1 MTLRGP
7 LGSLF
12 FCSYIHNMNYKNVLR
27 GYYDT
32 DKKVKAIDMLSD
44 QPYYIEDRPDMK
56 QRVERAINFKQ
67 YLAIYQR
74 GTRNGFEY
82 IDQNDIIWGDQTTK
96 EVKPVTMIDK
106 PDDFIISDLKWKY
119 LTRCINKG
127 KNLMFVGPAG
137 TGKTQI
143 VFKAAE
149 RLDKQIFYFN
159 LGSTQDVRSALIG
172 NTYFKDGT
180 YFEESAFVTAIKT
193 PNSVILLDEISRA
206 NPEAWNILMPVLDVN
221 IRKLRLDEK
230 ENSPV
235 IDVASGVSF
244 ISTANI
250 GFEYTAARMLD
261 RALVD
266 RFSVIEMDILNKEQE
281 MKLLNIKY
289 PDLDP
294 KVNEA
299 LCDISFRI
307 RMECERENSKLSSP
321 IPTRMLLEA
330 AEMSIDGFDIDETAE
345 LIIYPQYSD
354 EGGTDSERIY
364 IRQLVQKYV
373 QKGDKED
380 LFTDNDFRALDNY
393 DI

>member
-1 MTLRGP
+1 
-7 LGSLF
+7 
-12 FCSYIHNMNYKNVLR
+12 MNYKNILR

-32 DKKVKAIDMLSD
+32 ENKVKAIDVMSD

-82 IDQNDIIWGDQTTK
+82 IDQNDMVWDQTPTQTK
-96 EVKPVTMIDK
+96 QVTMINK

-119 LTRCINKG
+119 LTRCIDKG

-149 RLDKQIFYFN
+149 ALGKPIFYFN

-172 NTYFKDGT
+172 STYFKDGT

-193 PNSVILLDEISRA
+193 PGSVVLLDEISRA

-235 IDVASGVSF
+235 INVADSVSF

-250 GFEYTAARMLD
+250 GFEYTSARMLD
-261 RALVD
+261 RALAD
-266 RFSVIEMDILNKEQE
+266 RFNIVEMDTLNKEEE
-281 MKLLNIKY
+281 MKLLAMKHPNLSSEI
-289 PDLDP
+289 
-294 KVNEA
+294 NES
-299 LCDISFRI
+299 LCDISFKI
-307 RMECERENSKLSSP
+307 RMECERENAKLSNVLS
-321 IPTRMLLEA
+321 TRTLLEA
-330 AEMSIDGFDIDETAE
+330 AEMSVDGFSIEEIAE
-345 LIIYPQYSD
+345 LILYPQYPD
-354 EGGTDSERIY
+354 DGGVDSERIY

-373 QKGDKED
+373 QQGNRES
-380 LFTDNDFRALDNY
+380 LFTEDDFAHLDKY
-393 DI
+393 DV

>member
-1 MTLRGP
+1 
-7 LGSLF
+7 
-12 FCSYIHNMNYKNVLR
+12 MNYKNILR

-32 DKKVKAIDMLSD
+32 ENKVKAIDVMSD

-82 IDQNDIIWGDQTTK
+82 IDQNDMIWDQTPTQTK
-96 EVKPVTMIDK
+96 QVTMINK

-119 LTRCINKG
+119 LTRCIDKG

-143 VFKAAE
+143 IFKAAE
-149 RLDKQIFYFN
+149 ALGKPIFYFN

-172 NTYFKDGT
+172 STYFKDGT
-180 YFEESAFVTAIKT
+180 YFEESAFVNAIKT
-193 PNSVILLDEISRA
+193 PGSVILLDEISRA

-235 IDVASGVSF
+235 IDVADSVSF

-250 GFEYTAARMLD
+250 GFEYTSARMLD
-261 RALVD
+261 RALAD
-266 RFSVIEMDILNKEQE
+266 RFNIVEMDILDKEEE
-281 MKLLNIKY
+281 MKLLAMKH
-289 PDLDP
+289 PDL
-294 KVNEA
+294 KSELNEA
-299 LCDISFRI
+299 LCDISFKI
-307 RMECERENSKLSSP
+307 RMECERENSKLSSTLS
-321 IPTRMLLEA
+321 TRTLLES
-330 AEMSIDGFDIDETAE
+330 AEMLVDGFTIDEVAE
-345 LIIYPQYSD
+345 LILYPQYPND
-354 EGGTDSERIY
+354 GGVDSERIY
-364 IRQLVQKYV
+364 IRQLVQKYI

-380 LFTDNDFRALDNY
+380 LFTDDDFRALDNY

>member
-1 MTLRGP
+1 
-7 LGSLF
+7 
-12 FCSYIHNMNYKNVLR
+12 MNYKNVLK

-32 DKKVKAIDMLSD
+32 ENKVKAIDLITNR
-44 QPYYIEDRPDMK
+44 PYFIEDRPDMK
-56 QRVERAINFKQ
+56 QRVERAINFGQ
-67 YLAIYQR
+67 YVGIYQR
-74 GTRNGFEY
+74 GTRNGFEFINEESY
-82 IDQNDIIWGDQTTK
+82 GILDALKKEQLK
-96 EVKPVTMIDK
+96 EVKPAKMINK
-106 PDDFIISDLKWKY
+106 PNDFIISDLKWKY

-143 VFKAAE
+143 VFKAAKA
-149 RLDKQIFYFN
+149 LDKQIFYFN

-180 YFEESAFVTAIKT
+180 YFEESAFVTALKT
-193 PNSVILLDEISRA
+193 PGSVILLDEISRA

-221 IRKLRLDEK
+221 IRKLRINEK

-235 IDVASGVSF
+235 VDVADGVSF

-266 RFSVIEMDILNKEQE
+266 RFSIVEMDTLNKDQE
-281 MKLLNIKY
+281 MKLLSMKY

-294 KVNEA
+294 VTNEA

-307 RMECERENSKLSSP
+307 RMECERENSKLSNVLS
-321 IPTRMLLEA
+321 TRTLIEA
-330 AEMSIDGFDIDETAE
+330 ADMSIDGFSIDEIAE
-345 LIIYPQYSD
+345 LIFYPQYSD

-364 IRQLVQKYV
+364 IRQLVQKYI
-373 QKGDKED
+373 QQGDKEN
-380 LFTDNDFRALDNY
+380 LFTDDDFRALDNY

>member
-1 MTLRGP
+1 
-7 LGSLF
+7 
-12 FCSYIHNMNYKNVLR
+12 MNYKQVLK

-82 IDQNDIIWGDQTTK
+82 IDQNDIIWGDQSVVNQTIK
-96 EVKPVTMIDK
+96 KVKPVTMIDK

-119 LTRCINKG
+119 LTRCIDKG

-149 RLDKQIFYFN
+149 ALGKPIFYFN

-180 YFEESAFVTAIKT
+180 YFEESAFVTALKT

-235 IDVASGVSF
+235 IDVADGVSF

-289 PDLDP
+289 PKLDP

-330 AEMSIDGFDIDETAE
+330 AEMSIDGFDIEETAE

>member
-1 MTLRGP
+1 
-7 LGSLF
+7 
-12 FCSYIHNMNYKNVLR
+12 MNYKNILR

-32 DKKVKAIDMLSD
+32 ENKVKAIDVLSD

-96 EVKPVTMIDK
+96 EAKPVTMINK

-119 LTRCINKG
+119 LTRCIDKG
-127 KNLMFVGPAG
+127 KNLMFIGPAG

-149 RLDKQIFYFN
+149 ALDKPIFYFN

-172 NTYFKDGT
+172 STYFKDGT
-180 YFEESAFVTAIKT
+180 YFEESAFVNAIKT
-193 PNSVILLDEISRA
+193 PGSVILLDEISRA

-235 IDVASGVSF
+235 IDVADSVSF

-250 GFEYTAARMLD
+250 GFEYTSARMLD
-261 RALVD
+261 RALAD
-266 RFSVIEMDILNKEQE
+266 RFNIVEMDILDKEEE
-281 MKLLNIKY
+281 MKLLAMKH
-289 PDLDP
+289 PDL
-294 KVNEA
+294 KSELNEA
-299 LCDISFRI
+299 LCDISFKI
-307 RMECERENSKLSSP
+307 RMECERENSKLSSTLS
-321 IPTRMLLEA
+321 TRTLLES
-330 AEMSIDGFDIDETAE
+330 AEMLVDGFTIDEVAE
-345 LIIYPQYSD
+345 LILYPQYPND
-354 EGGTDSERIY
+354 GGVDSERIY
-364 IRQLVQKYV
+364 IRQLVQKYI

-380 LFTDNDFRALDNY
+380 LFTDDDFRALDNY

>member
-1 MTLRGP
+1 
-7 LGSLF
+7 
-12 FCSYIHNMNYKNVLR
+12 MNYKNILR

-32 DKKVKAIDMLSD
+32 ENKVKAIDVMSD

-82 IDQNDIIWGDQTTK
+82 IDQNDMIWDQTPTQTK
-96 EVKPVTMIDK
+96 QVTMINK

-119 LTRCINKG
+119 LTRCIDKG
-127 KNLMFVGPAG
+127 KNLMFIGPAG

-149 RLDKQIFYFN
+149 ALDKPIFYFN

-172 NTYFKDGT
+172 STYFKDGT
-180 YFEESAFVTAIKT
+180 YFEESAFVNAIKT
-193 PNSVILLDEISRA
+193 PGAVILLDEISRA

-235 IDVASGVSF
+235 IDVADSVSF

-250 GFEYTAARMLD
+250 GFEYTSARMLD
-261 RALVD
+261 RALAD
-266 RFSVIEMDILNKEQE
+266 RFNIVEMDILDKEEE
-281 MKLLNIKY
+281 MKLLAMKHPELNSE
-289 PDLDP
+289 L
-294 KVNEA
+294 NEA
-299 LCDISFRI
+299 LCDISFKI
-307 RMECERENSKLSSP
+307 RMECERENSKLSSTLS
-321 IPTRMLLEA
+321 TRTLLES
-330 AEMSIDGFDIDETAE
+330 AEMLVDGFTIDEVAE
-345 LIIYPQYSD
+345 LILYPQYSND
-354 EGGTDSERIY
+354 GGVDSERIY
-364 IRQLVQKYV
+364 IRQLVQKYI

-380 LFTDNDFRALDNY
+380 LFTDDDFRALDNY

>member
-1 MTLRGP
+1 ME
-7 LGSLF
+7 
-12 FCSYIHNMNYKNVLR
+12 YKQVLR

-32 DKKVKAIDMLSD
+32 EKKVKAIDLLTNT
-44 QPYYIEDRPDMK
+44 PYYIEDRPDMK
-56 QRVERAINFKQ
+56 QRVERAINFNQ
-67 YLAIYQR
+67 LVAVYQR
-74 GTRNGFEY
+74 GTRNGFKY
-82 IDQNDIIWGDQTTK
+82 IERNEFNEPETQSTKQTN
-96 EVKPVTMIDK
+96 MINK

-119 LTRCINKG
+119 LIRCINKG
-127 KNLMFVGPAG
+127 KNLMFIGPSG

-143 VFKAAE
+143 IFKASEA
-149 RLDKQIFYFN
+149 LNQQIFYFN

-180 YFEESAFVTAIKT
+180 YFEESAFVKAIKT
-193 PNSVILLDEISRA
+193 PNTIILLDEISRA

-235 IDVASGVSF
+235 IDIASGVSF

-266 RFSVIEMDILNKEQE
+266 RFSIVEMDTLDKDQE
-281 MKLLNIKY
+281 MKLLAIKVPY
-289 PDLDP
+289 LDP

-307 RMECERENSKLSSP
+307 RMECERENSKLSS
-321 IPTRMLLEA
+321 ILSTRTLIEA
-330 AEMSIDGFDIDETAE
+330 AEMSVDDFSIDEIAE
-345 LIIYPQYSD
+345 LIFYPQYSD

-364 IRQLVQKYV
+364 VRQLVQKYI
-373 QKGDKED
+373 QKGDKKD
-380 LFTDNDFRALDNY
+380 LFTDDDFRALDNY

>member
-1 MTLRGP
+1 
-7 LGSLF
+7 
-12 FCSYIHNMNYKNVLR
+12 MNYKNVLR

-74 GTRNGFEY
+74 GTRNGFKY
-82 IDQNDIIWGDQTTK
+82 IDQNDIIRGDQSVVNQTIK
-96 EVKPVTMIDK
+96 KIKPAKMIDK

-235 IDVASGVSF
+235 IDVADGVSF

-289 PDLDP
+289 PNLDP

>member
-1 MTLRGP
+1 ME
-7 LGSLF
+7 
-12 FCSYIHNMNYKNVLR
+12 YKQVLR

-32 DKKVKAIDMLSD
+32 EKRVKAIDILSD
-44 QPYYIEDRPDMK
+44 QPYFIEDRPDMK
-56 QRVERAINFKQ
+56 QRIERAINFKQ
-67 YLAIYQR
+67 LLAVYQR
-74 GTRNGFEY
+74 GTRNGFKY
-82 IDQNDIIWGDQTTK
+82 IERNEFNEPETQSTKQTN
-96 EVKPVTMIDK
+96 MINK

-119 LTRCINKG
+119 LIRCINKG
-127 KNLMFVGPAG
+127 KNLMFIGPAG

-143 VFKAAE
+143 IFKASEA
-149 RLDKQIFYFN
+149 LNQQIFYFN

-180 YFEESAFVTAIKT
+180 YFEESAFVKAIKT
-193 PNSVILLDEISRA
+193 PNTIILLDEISRA

-235 IDVASGVSF
+235 IDIASGVSF

-266 RFSVIEMDILNKEQE
+266 RFSIVEMDTLDKDQE
-281 MKLLNIKY
+281 MKLLAIKVPY
-289 PDLDP
+289 LDP

-299 LCDISFRI
+299 LCDISFKI
-307 RMECERENSKLSSP
+307 RMECERENSKLSS
-321 IPTRMLLEA
+321 ILSTRTLIEA
-330 AEMSIDGFDIDETAE
+330 AEMSIDDFSIDEIAE
-345 LIIYPQYSD
+345 LIFYPQYPE

-364 IRQLVQKYV
+364 VRQLVQKYI
-373 QKGDKED
+373 QKGSKEN
-380 LFTDNDFRALDNY
+380 LFTDDDFRALDNY
-393 DI
+393 DV

>member
-1 MTLRGP
+1 ME
-7 LGSLF
+7 
-12 FCSYIHNMNYKNVLR
+12 YKEVIK

-32 DKKVKAIDMLSD
+32 NKRVKAIDLISGKPVLLD
-44 QPYYIEDRPDMK
+44 NRPDMR

-67 YLAIYQR
+67 YLAVYQR
-74 GTRNGFEY
+74 GTRNGYKFIEQDDVEQKQ
-82 IDQNDIIWGDQTTK
+82 ITK
-96 EVKPVTMIDK
+96 SNMKKTYQK

-127 KNLMFVGPAG
+127 KNLMFIGPAG

-149 RLDKQIFYFN
+149 TLEKQIFYFN

-172 NTYFKDGT
+172 NTYFKNGT

-193 PNSVILLDEISRA
+193 PNAVVLLDEISRA

-230 ENSPV
+230 EDSPV

-250 GFEYTAARMLD
+250 GFEYTSARMLD
-261 RALVD
+261 RALAD
-266 RFSVIEMDILNKEQE
+266 RFSIVEMDTLDKEQE
-281 MKLLNIKY
+281 IDLLHIKY
-289 PDLDP
+289 PNIDP
-294 KVNEA
+294 KISEA

-307 RMECERENSKLSSP
+307 RMECERENSKLSS
-321 IPTRMLLEA
+321 ILSTRTLIEA
-330 AEMSIDGFDIDETAE
+330 AEMSIDGFSIDEIAE
-345 LIIYPQYSD
+345 LIFYPQYSD

-373 QKGDKED
+373 QQGNKEN
-380 LFTDNDFRALDNY
+380 LFTDDDFRALDNY

>member
-1 MTLRGP
+1 
-7 LGSLF
+7 
-12 FCSYIHNMNYKNVLR
+12 MNYKNILR

-32 DKKVKAIDMLSD
+32 ENKVKAIDVMSD

-96 EVKPVTMIDK
+96 EAKPVTMINK

-119 LTRCINKG
+119 LTRCIDKG
-127 KNLMFVGPAG
+127 KNLMFIGPAG

-149 RLDKQIFYFN
+149 ALDKPIFYFN

-172 NTYFKDGT
+172 STYFKDGT
-180 YFEESAFVTAIKT
+180 YFEESAFVNAIKT
-193 PNSVILLDEISRA
+193 PGSVILLDEISRA

-235 IDVASGVSF
+235 IDVADSVSF

-250 GFEYTAARMLD
+250 GFEYTSARMLD
-261 RALVD
+261 RALAD
-266 RFSVIEMDILNKEQE
+266 RFNVVEMDILDKEEE
-281 MKLLNIKY
+281 MKLLAMKH
-289 PDLDP
+289 PDL
-294 KVNEA
+294 KSELNEA
-299 LCDISFRI
+299 LCDISFKI
-307 RMECERENSKLSSP
+307 RMECERENSKLSSTLS
-321 IPTRMLLEA
+321 TRTLLES
-330 AEMSIDGFDIDETAE
+330 AEMLVDGFTIDEVAE
-345 LIIYPQYSD
+345 LILYPQYPND
-354 EGGTDSERIY
+354 GGVDSERIY
-364 IRQLVQKYV
+364 IRQLVQKYI

-380 LFTDNDFRALDNY
+380 LFTDDDFRALDNY

>member
-1 MTLRGP
+1 ME
-7 LGSLF
+7 
-12 FCSYIHNMNYKNVLR
+12 YKQVLR

-32 DKKVKAIDMLSD
+32 EKRVKAIDLLTD

-56 QRVERAINFKQ
+56 QRIERAINFKQ
-67 YLAIYQR
+67 LLAVYQR
-74 GTRNGFEY
+74 GTRNGFKY
-82 IDQNDIIWGDQTTK
+82 IDQSDINVDLIPK
-96 EVKPVTMIDK
+96 EIKPVTMIDK

-149 RLDKQIFYFN
+149 ALNREIFYFN

-180 YFEESAFVTAIKT
+180 YFEESAFVTALKT

-206 NPEAWNILMPVLDVN
+206 NPEAWNILMPVLDAN

-235 IDVASGVSF
+235 VDVASGVSF

-250 GFEYTAARMLD
+250 GFEYTAC
-261 RALVD
+261 
-266 RFSVIEMDILNKEQE
+266 F
-281 MKLLNIKY
+281 
-289 PDLDP
+289 
-294 KVNEA
+294 
-299 LCDISFRI
+299 
-307 RMECERENSKLSSP
+307 
-321 IPTRMLLEA
+321 
-330 AEMSIDGFDIDETAE
+330 G
-345 LIIYPQYSD
+345 
-354 EGGTDSERIY
+354 
-364 IRQLVQKYV
+364 
-373 QKGDKED
+373 
-380 LFTDNDFRALDNY
+380 
-393 DI
+393 